1 MFGFRRGL
9 PTQQHA
15 TVCGGEKVRHSSLLV
30 FPLTVVWR
38 SRVVVWVTVRWR
50 VMAGNQTSLGVQV
63 HILACL
69 SASKQDVQVIPFLE
83 LL

>member
-1 MFGFRRGL
+1 
-9 PTQQHA
+9 
-15 TVCGGEKVRHSSLLV
+15 
-30 FPLTVVWR
+30 
-38 SRVVVWVTVRWR
+38 VWVTVLWR

-63 HILACL
+63 HILAYM